1 MLILH
6 QKIQAFTWMWNC
18 HTIHKQSNQFH
29 AVHRKS
35 YMLYNWSQTSEVQ
48 KMSLKS
54 DAELLSQLKKQT
66 AMHDMLS
73 LLFVWF
79 LHLLIYIL
87 DLNEYLSEIIKKW
100 CDVELKKLDY
110 RYIRITASEYFSD
123 DTRVHCSVYLQLQAA
138 VQTHI
143 VSEKKSHL
151 SKCKKSEE
159 SWNWNADVSTINVK
173 STDFSEEKENSL
185 VTSSDFVE
193 NLEDLED

>member
-1 MLILH
+1 
-6 QKIQAFTWMWNC
+6 
-18 HTIHKQSNQFH
+18 
-29 AVHRKS
+29 
-35 YMLYNWSQTSEVQ
+35 
-48 KMSLKS
+48 MSLKS
-54 DAELLSQLKKQT
+54 DAELFFQLKEQT

-123 DTRVHCSVYLQLQAA
+123 DTRVHCSVYLQFQAA

-143 VSEKKSHL
+143 ASEKKSHL

-159 SWNWNADVSTINVK
+159 SWNWNVEVLIINVR
-173 STDFSEEKENSL
+173 STNLSEEKENSL
-185 VTSSDFVE
+185 ITSNNFIK
-193 NLEDLED
+193 NLED